1 MKPMTTTALP
11 SYHKRKAGHCVTS
24 FLHVVSGPNN
34 SFALKLVML
43 VNKNLRGARS
53 TRHRVPEGPLSYYR
67 ACAIPRIS
75 SPTLTTHGNTVH
87 AWKGFKQQVE
97 HYMKASQTNKLQ
109 IQADLSPTLS
119 SGRQRNSDMNSMRME
134 VQKKREPLRN

>member
-11 SYHKRKAGHCVTS
+11 SYHERKAGHCVTS

-53 TRHRVPEGPLSYYR
+53 TRHRVPEGPLSFKWLLQSLCNSKDILTNPDNPR
-67 ACAIPRIS
+67 KHCAC
-75 SPTLTTHGNTVH
+75 LEG
-87 AWKGFKQQVE
+87 
-97 HYMKASQTNKLQ
+97 
-109 IQADLSPTLS
+109 IQAAS
-119 SGRQRNSDMNSMRME
+119 
-134 VQKKREPLRN
+134 